1 MADEDDGLVGLE
13 PIEKRRR
20 TTEDS
25 DPCDPAGPLALALGG
40 LQSQSQAQSVSASDK
55 SEMSEGDDGARPGAS
70 PDGLPLGDAPPGYE
84 SWEELMEVAT
94 DTESGIQKLVELS
107 AQNGGEP
114 NQCVICQRVLSCR
127 SALQMHYRTHTGER
141 PFRCKLCGRA
151 FTTKVRIKLI
161 YIPWWRLNCFCYCYR
176 LFGFSMVI
184 FWLITYCITH
194 FQGNLKTHM
203 GVHRVKAPLRVMHQC
218 PLCSKQFTN
227 SLVLQQHVRSH
238 NNNTDSTSSTGR

>member
-1 MADEDDGLVGLE
+1 MPAPSSSLKDPMNAQEPRSKRLPLADEEEKHDRVE

-20 TTEDS
+20 TEQDMSSDS
-25 DPCDPAGPLALALGG
+25 ALVQG
-40 LQSQSQAQSVSASDK
+40 QSVSDK
-55 SEMSEGDDGARPGAS
+55 SEISECDETGISGMIARS
-70 PDGLPLGDAPPGYE
+70 PDGDAPAGYE

-151 FTTKVRIKLI
+151 FTTKVRIVTAVAPSVCFSRWISEL
-161 YIPWWRLNCFCYCYR
+161 RTSCRDEEALN
-176 LFGFSMVI
+176 VE
-184 FWLITYCITH
+184 
-194 FQGNLKTHM
+194 
-203 GVHRVKAPLRVMHQC
+203 
-218 PLCSKQFTN
+218 
-227 SLVLQQHVRSH
+227 
-238 NNNTDSTSSTGR
+238 D

>member
-1 MADEDDGLVGLE
+1 MADEDDELVSLE

-25 DPCDPAGPLALALGG
+25 DPCDPARPLALALGG
-40 LQSQSQAQSVSASDK
+40 MPQSQAQSVSTSDK
-55 SEMSEGDDGARPGAS
+55 SETSEVDEGGRAGAS

-151 FTTKVRIKLI
+151 FTTKVKRQRII
-161 YIPWWRLNCFCYCYR
+161 
-176 LFGFSMVI
+176 
-184 FWLITYCITH
+184 
-194 FQGNLKTHM
+194 
-203 GVHRVKAPLRVMHQC
+203 
-218 PLCSKQFTN
+218 
-227 SLVLQQHVRSH
+227 VRI
-238 NNNTDSTSSTGR
+238 